1 MLSRLRTMVS
11 MQGNGTLRLGQ
22 LFGIRV
28 GVSRTWFLVL
38 FVSIYVLNGWFRP
51 ILPNETQAFIA
62 AAVGALLFFT
72 TVVAHEMGHALVARR
87 LGMTVDGIDLWALGG
102 FTRTRGEPG
111 TPGAELVLAA
121 AGPLVNALVI
131 ALCVCVGLA
140 FGTVT
145 HFVDVA
151 LSENGL
157 HAGIVLVLLS
167 WLALINAVL
176 LVFNLLPALPLDGGR
191 IARAIAWKLTGDALA
206 ATRACARLGQLLGGV
221 LVIGGVVLFAR
232 TNDGSGLWFVL
243 IGLFIAH
250 AARQAWLAAR
260 VGERVRA
267 VTVGEIMDRQPLTVP
282 SETALIDAKE
292 RFFTSPEV
300 QWLAVTD
307 ADGHYRG
314 LLLAQRLEH
323 ELREGRPALTAG
335 EVSVD
340 SPPWRIDASAS
351 LETALRS
358 DGLRRLGAIIAVDA
372 DGTLRGIVTLPGIA
386 RAMHPS
392 AL

>member
-11 MQGNGTLRLGQ
+11 MQGTGTLRLGQ

-38 FVSIYVLNGWFRP
+38 FVSIYVLDGWFRP
-51 ILPNETQAFIA
+51 ILPSATQAFIA
-62 AAVGALLFFT
+62 AAVGALLFFA
-72 TVVAHEMGHALVARR
+72 TVVAHEMGHALAARR
-87 LGMTVDGIDLWALGG
+87 LGMAVDGIDLWALGG

-111 TPGAELVLAA
+111 SPSAEFLLAA
-121 AGPLVNALVI
+121 AGPLVNVLVI
-131 ALCVCVGLA
+131 AICICVGLA
-140 FGTVT
+140 FGSVT

-151 LSENGL
+151 LSEDGL

-167 WLALINAVL
+167 WLALINTVL

-206 ATRACARLGQLLGGV
+206 AMRVCARLGQLLGGALMV
-221 LVIGGVVLFAR
+221 GGVVLFAR
-232 TNDGSGLWFVL
+232 TNDISGLWFSL
-243 IGLFIAH
+243 IGLFITQ
-250 AARQAWLAAR
+250 AARQALLAAR
-260 VGERVRA
+260 VGERVRE
-267 VTVGEIMDRQPLTVP
+267 VTVGDIMDRQPLTVP
-282 SETALIDAKE
+282 SETTLIDAKE
-292 RFFTSPEV
+292 RFFATPEV
-300 QWLAVTD
+300 QWLIVTD
-307 ADGHYRG
+307 EDGRYRG

-372 DGTLRGIVTLPGIA
+372 DGTLRGIVTLPSIA